1 MDCMDGLVNSTIVI
15 MLITLFTLI
24 NAYFKNDDDE
34 NKKVDFVDCVFGKVN
49 DEICEL
55 SDISDWGQYII
66 IDD

>member
-34 NKKVDFVDCVFGKVN
+34 NEKLDFVDCVFGKVN

-55 SDISDWGQYII
+55 SDISDWGQYVI

>member
-1 MDCMDGLVNSTIVI
+1 MDYMTGIKNSTIVV
-15 MLITLFTLI
+15 MLISILMFF
-24 NAYFKNDDDE
+24 NKYFKNDDDE
-34 NKKVDFVDCVFGKVN
+34 NKNVECVFENVN

>member
-1 MDCMDGLVNSTIVI
+1 MDYMTTLKNSTIVV
-15 MLITLFTLI
+15 MLISLLMFF
-24 NAYFKNDDDE
+24 NNYFKNDE
-34 NKKVDFVDCVFGKVN
+34 HKNKKVDIIFGKVN

>member
-34 NKKVDFVDCVFGKVN
+34 NKKVEIVLNKIN
-49 DEICEL
+49 DDVCEL
-55 SDISDWGQYII
+55 SDISDWGQYVI

>member
-1 MDCMDGLVNSTIVI
+1 MDYMTTLKNSTIVV
-15 MLITLFTLI
+15 MLISLLMFF
-24 NAYFKNDDDE
+24 NNYFKNEKDE
-34 NKKVDFVDCVFGKVN
+34 NKKGDNVFENVN

>member
-34 NKKVDFVDCVFGKVN
+34 NKKVEIVLDKIN
-49 DEICEL
+49 DDVCEL